1 MGYKE
6 DFTKRMKECRNNS
19 NPKSNG
25 IKVLNNWSVG
35 ENIYEADSCSLSL
48 WNEDEQ
54 GNEVDSC
61 TIYLSDGDVKALIKA
76 LSLSFFLKGE

>member
-1 MGYKE
+1 MGLKE
-6 DFTKRMKECRNNS
+6 DFTKRMTEY
-19 NPKSNG
+19 G
-25 IKVLNNWSVG
+25 IKVLNNFSVG
-35 ENIYEADSCSLSL
+35 GNIYEANSCSLSL

-76 LSLSFFLKGE
+76 LSFFLKGE

>member
-1 MGYKE
+1 MGLKE
-6 DFTKRMKECRNNS
+6 Y
-19 NPKSNG
+19 G

-35 ENIYEADSCSLSL
+35 GNIYEADSCSLAL

-61 TIYLSDGDVKALIKA
+61 VVYFSDKDVKALIEA
-76 LSLSFFLKGE
+76 LSFFLKGE

>member
-1 MGYKE
+1 MSYKE
-6 DFTKRMKECRNNS
+6 DFTKRMTEY
-19 NPKSNG
+19 G

-35 ENIYEADSCSLSL
+35 GNIYEADSCSLAL

-61 TIYLSDGDVKALIKA
+61 TINLSDKDVKALIK
-76 LSLSFFLKGE
+76 SLSSMIERRIK